1 MIQLVILFLFVVF
14 VIAVI
19 LLYKKYIKI
28 KNVVDEEQDKKYN
41 KVKEAVGSNN
51 KRIKDMKKDAKD
63 IVNDEGNN
71 ASSLGSRVNTN
82 KKQIASNRNTII
94 DNNFET
100 INSVFKYDNGLVIGG
115 TAGHMRMGD
124 DNIRLNVQNPTQAR
138 VCDANKNCTNIIT
151 KKMVED
157 TWPVKVGSETATG
170 DDGGGP
176 SVGGNG
182 GNVVVSTDS
191 SGSSDGYL
199 SFDKTTS
206 ILSSTHEI
214 IEIIFSSWNAEDR
227 PDVTKLIESDYEN
240 KWDHS
245 IGVLTPYGADN
256 VTGDLFTFIKGPLS
270 SRVVT
275 TGSTLEVNILI
286 KASNNTQPHKYY
298 KFIFSLNTDR
308 TIQLTNIIQ
317 SSIS

>member
-1 MIQLVILFLFVVF
+1 MKLCDVNNLLIFLVLIILAN
-14 VIAVI
+14 IA
-19 LLYKKYIKI
+19 
-28 KNVVDEEQDKKYN
+28 YN
-41 KVKEAVGSNN
+41 
-51 KRIKDMKKDAKD
+51 IF
-63 IVNDEGNN
+63 
-71 ASSLGSRVNTN
+71 TN
-82 KKQIASNRNTII
+82 KKNVETFTNGWSL
-94 DNNFET
+94 NNQGQLC
-100 INSVFKYDNGLVIGG
+100 NNGNCQSIGVLG
-115 TAGHMRMGD
+115 TGD
-124 DNIRLNVQNPTQAR
+124 SGKI
-138 VCDANKNCTNIIT
+138 CT
-151 KKMVED
+151 
-157 TWPVKVGSETATG
+157 VGSDTLNCNDITTSG
-170 DDGGGP
+170 DGNGGGGATTTDITT
-176 SVGGNG
+176 GGAGNGGGATTTDITTDGDG

-256 VTGDLFTFIKGPLS
+256 VTGDLFTFIKGALS

-275 TGSTLEVNILI
+275 TESTLEVNILI

-317 SSIS
+317 SSPPSA